1 MLLTATSETLESVST
16 APNDIQIS
24 ARLWQQ
30 QFDGKAPSIDDL
42 RGAARANFNILPEPR
57 IRERLGISK
66 QTVQQS
72 FNKAIRKYEARRPLK
87 AREQEVL
94 KVFGLSMMGQFA
106 LNDLTLCTDFADL
119 LVTEG
124 ALVDSDRTKFE
135 SAYQFI
141 SLYALSITGH
151 GKRKKV
157 RAPRTT
163 DVGVTGRP
171 QSLRQLATRSQLPP
185 AAPGRGATISAC
197 LGASVKNENLDGSCL
212 PEWHQL
218 SLSWLAGNL

>member
-171 QSLRQLATRSQLPP
+171 QSLRQLATRSQ
-185 AAPGRGATISAC
+185 GRPFTVTYNSMNVRP
-197 LGASVKNENLDGSCL
+197 L
-212 PEWHQL
+212 
-218 SLSWLAGNL
+218 